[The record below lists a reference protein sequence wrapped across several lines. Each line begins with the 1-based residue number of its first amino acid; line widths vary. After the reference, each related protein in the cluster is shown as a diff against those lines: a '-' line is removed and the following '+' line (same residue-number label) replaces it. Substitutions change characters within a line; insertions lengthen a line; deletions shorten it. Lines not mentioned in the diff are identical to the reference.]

1 MFDSP
6 HRKAGLL
13 LLFTALATVVSV
25 FARVSADADQPT
37 LAESLAAI
45 SENQAAY
52 IAGGTA
58 RFVSGVSL
66 LLAGWFLR
74 GVLTVPGRPA
84 VQVTSFLLIASGAL
98 TAVSGV
104 SAVALS
110 AISGVSAVSLGAVSS
125 VSAPDVTGS
134 INSGM
139 VPPIIQFL
147 ADLRWLTG
155 KAGFT
160 AAGLG
165 LAAAAM
171 PMWKSAGAFRIAAP
185 ASAVVGVAML
195 FIWVDAAT
203 FMHRITGPAFLGWT
217 IVVGCV
223 LLTRREDQR
232 SPEVE
237 GVIGLRQR

>member
-1 MFDSP
+1 MLDSP
-6 HRKAGLL
+6 QRRAGLL

-37 LAESLAAI
+37 FAESLAAI

-52 IAGGTA
+52 LAGGTA

-74 GVLTVPGRPA
+74 TVLTFPGSPA
-84 VQVTSFLLIASGAL
+84 LQVTSFLLISSGIL

-104 SAVALS
+104 SAVAL
-110 AISGVSAVSLGAVSS
+110 GVSAPGL
-125 VSAPDVTGS
+125 TGS
-134 INSGM
+134 TNSRT
-139 VPPIIQFL
+139 VPSLIQFL

-165 LAAAAM
+165 LAAAAI
-171 PMWKSAGAFRIAAP
+171 PMWKPGGAFRIVAP
-185 ASAVVGVAML
+185 ASVVVGVAML

-203 FMHRITGPAFLGWT
+203 FMHRITGPAFLVWT
-217 IVVGCV
+217 IIVGCV
-223 LLTRREDQR
+223 LLTRREGQS

>member
-1 MFDSP
+1 MFDAP
-6 HRKAGLL
+6 HRRAGLL

-37 LAESLAAI
+37 FAESLAAI
-45 SENQAAY
+45 SENHAAY
-52 IAGGTA
+52 LAGGTA

-74 GVLTVPGRPA
+74 RVLTLPGNPA

-104 SAVALS
+104 SAVAL
-110 AISGVSAVSLGAVSS
+110 GVSAPGL
-125 VSAPDVTGS
+125 TGS
-134 INSGM
+134 TNSRT
-139 VPPIIQFL
+139 VPSLIQFL

-165 LAAAAM
+165 LAAAAI
-171 PMWKSAGAFRIAAP
+171 PMWKSGGTFRIVAP
-185 ASAVVGVAML
+185 ASVVAGVAML
-195 FIWVDAAT
+195 FIWIDAAT
-203 FMHRITGPAFLGWT
+203 FMHRVTGPAFLVWT

-223 LLTRREDQR
+223 LLTRREGQS

>member
-1 MFDSP
+1 MLDSP
-6 HRKAGLL
+6 QRRAGLL
-13 LLFTALATVVSV
+13 LLFTAIATVVSV
-25 FARVSADADQPT
+25 FARVSADSDQPT

-52 IAGGTA
+52 LAGGTA

-74 GVLTVPGRPA
+74 TVLTFPGSPA
-84 VQVTSFLLIASGAL
+84 VQVTSFLLISSGIL

-104 SAVALS
+104 SAVAL
-110 AISGVSAVSLGAVSS
+110 GVSAPGL
-125 VSAPDVTGS
+125 TGS
-134 INSGM
+134 TNSGT
-139 VPPIIQFL
+139 VPSLIQFL

-165 LAAAAM
+165 LAVAAI
-171 PMWKSAGAFRIAAP
+171 PMWKPGGAFRIVAP
-185 ASAVVGVAML
+185 ASVVVGVAML

-203 FMHRITGPAFLGWT
+203 FMHRVTGPAFLVWT
-217 IVVGCV
+217 IIVGCV
-223 LLTRREDQR
+223 LLTRREGQS

>member
-1 MFDSP
+1 MLDSP
-6 HRKAGLL
+6 QRRVGLL
-13 LLFTALATVVSV
+13 LLFTAIATVVSV
-25 FARVSADADQPT
+25 FARVSAGADQPT
-37 LAESLAAI
+37 LAESLAVI

-52 IAGGTA
+52 LAGGTA
-58 RFVSGVSL
+58 RLVSGVSL

-74 GVLTVPGRPA
+74 RVLTVPGSPA

-104 SAVALS
+104 SAVAL
-110 AISGVSAVSLGAVSS
+110 GVSAPGL
-125 VSAPDVTGS
+125 TGS
-134 INSGM
+134 INSGTI
-139 VPPIIQFL
+139 PPLIQLL

-165 LAAAAM
+165 LAVAAI
-171 PMWKSAGAFRIAAP
+171 PMWKSGGAFRIVAP
-185 ASAVVGVAML
+185 ASVVVGVSML

-203 FMHRITGPAFLGWT
+203 FMHRITGPAFLVWT
-217 IVVGCV
+217 IIVGCV
-223 LLTRREDQR
+223 LLTRREGQR

-237 GVIGLRQR
+237 GVIGLRQRG

>member
-1 MFDSP
+1 MLDSP
-6 HRKAGLL
+6 QRRVGLL

-25 FARVSADADQPT
+25 FARVSAGADQPT

-52 IAGGTA
+52 LAGGTA
-58 RFVSGVSL
+58 RLVSGVAL

-74 GVLTVPGRPA
+74 GVLTVPGSPA

-98 TAVSGV
+98 TAASGV
-104 SAVALS
+104 SAVAL
-110 AISGVSAVSLGAVSS
+110 GA
-125 VSAPDVTGS
+125 SAPGLTGS
-134 INSGM
+134 VNSGT
-139 VPPIIQFL
+139 VPSLVQFL

-155 KAGFT
+155 KTGFT

-165 LAAAAM
+165 LAAAAI
-171 PMWKSAGAFRIAAP
+171 PMWKPGGAFRIVAL
-185 ASAVVGVAML
+185 ASVAVGVAML

-203 FMHRITGPAFLGWT
+203 FMHRITGPAFLVWT
-217 IVVGCV
+217 IVVGCI
-223 LLTRREDQR
+223 LLARREGQR
-232 SPEVE
+232 SPEVK

>member
-1 MFDSP
+1 MRQPEYNGRMFDSP

-37 LAESLAAI
+37 PAESLAAI

-52 IAGGTA
+52 LAGGTA

-66 LLAGWFLR
+66 LLAGWILR
-74 GVLTVPGRPA
+74 KVLTVPGSPA
-84 VQVTSFLLIASGAL
+84 VQVTSILLTASGAL
-98 TAVSGV
+98 TAISGV
-104 SAVALS
+104 SAVAL
-110 AISGVSAVSLGAVSS
+110 GVA
-125 VSAPDVTGS
+125 APGLTGS
-134 INSGM
+134 INSET
-139 VPPIIQFL
+139 VPSLIQFL

-160 AAGLG
+160 VAGLG
-165 LAAAAM
+165 LAAAAI
-171 PMWKSAGAFRIAAP
+171 PMWKSGGAFRIVAP
-185 ASAVVGVAML
+185 ASVVVGVAML

-203 FMHRITGPAFLGWT
+203 FMHRITGPAFLAWLV
-217 IVVGCV
+217 VVGCV
-223 LLTRREDQR
+223 LLTRREGQR

-237 GVIGLRQR
+237 GLIGLRQR

>member
-1 MFDSP
+1 MFDAP
-6 HRKAGLL
+6 HRGAGLL

-25 FARVSADADQPT
+25 FARVSAGSDQPT

-52 IAGGTA
+52 LAGGTA

-74 GVLTVPGRPA
+74 TVLTFPGSPA
-84 VQVTSFLLIASGAL
+84 VQVTSFLLISSGIL

-104 SAVALS
+104 SAVAL
-110 AISGVSAVSLGAVSS
+110 GVSAPGL
-125 VSAPDVTGS
+125 TGS
-134 INSGM
+134 TNSGT
-139 VPPIIQFL
+139 VPSLIQFL

-165 LAAAAM
+165 LAAAAI
-171 PMWKSAGAFRIAAP
+171 PMWKSGGAFRIVAP
-185 ASAVVGVAML
+185 ASVVAGVAML

-203 FMHRITGPAFLGWT
+203 FMHRVTGPAFLVWT
-217 IVVGCV
+217 IIVGCI
-223 LLTRREDQR
+223 LLTRREGQR

>member
-1 MFDSP
+1 MDSP

-25 FARVSADADQPT
+25 FARVFADADQPT
-37 LAESLAAI
+37 MAESLAAI

-52 IAGGTA
+52 MAGGTA

-74 GVLTVPGRPA
+74 RVLTVPGSPA

-110 AISGVSAVSLGAVSS
+110 AISGVSAVSLG
-125 VSAPDVTGS
+125 VSAPGVTGS
-134 INSGM
+134 INSGI

-165 LAAAAM
+165 LAAAAI
-171 PMWKSAGAFRIAAP
+171 PMWKPGGAFRIVAP
-185 ASAVVGVAML
+185 ASVVVGVAML

-203 FMHRITGPAFLGWT
+203 FMHRITGPAFLVWT

-223 LLTRREDQR
+223 LLTRRKGQR

>member
-1 MFDSP
+1 MFDAP
-6 HRKAGLL
+6 HRRTGLL
-13 LLFTALATVVSV
+13 LLFTALATAVSV

-37 LAESLAAI
+37 LAESLAAV

-52 IAGGTA
+52 LAGGTA

-74 GVLTVPGRPA
+74 RVLTSPGNPA
-84 VQVTSFLLIASGAL
+84 VQVTSFLLTASGAL
-98 TAVSGV
+98 TA
-104 SAVALS
+104 
-110 AISGVSAVSLGAVSS
+110 ISGVSAMALG
-125 VSAPDVTGS
+125 VSAPGVTGS
-134 INSGM
+134 INSGI

-147 ADLRWLTG
+147 AELRWLAG

-171 PMWKSAGAFRIAAP
+171 PMWKPGGAFRIVAP
-185 ASAVVGVAML
+185 ASVVVGVAML

-203 FMHRITGPAFLGWT
+203 FMHRITGPAFLVWT

-223 LLTRREDQR
+223 LLTRHEGQR

-237 GVIGLRQR
+237 GVIGLRQG

>member
-1 MFDSP
+1 MLDSP
-6 HRKAGLL
+6 QRRAGLL
-13 LLFTALATVVSV
+13 LLFTAIATVVSV
-25 FARVSADADQPT
+25 FARVSADSDQPT

-52 IAGGTA
+52 LAGGTA

-74 GVLTVPGRPA
+74 TVLTFPGSPA
-84 VQVTSFLLIASGAL
+84 VQVTSFLLISSGIL

-104 SAVALS
+104 SAVAL
-110 AISGVSAVSLGAVSS
+110 GVSAPGL
-125 VSAPDVTGS
+125 TGS
-134 INSGM
+134 TNSGT
-139 VPPIIQFL
+139 VPSLIQFL

-165 LAAAAM
+165 LAAAAI
-171 PMWKSAGAFRIAAP
+171 PMWKSGGAFRIVAP
-185 ASAVVGVAML
+185 ASVVAGVAML

-203 FMHRITGPAFLGWT
+203 FMHRVTGPAFLVCT
-217 IVVGCV
+217 IIVGCV
-223 LLTRREDQR
+223 LLTRREGQS